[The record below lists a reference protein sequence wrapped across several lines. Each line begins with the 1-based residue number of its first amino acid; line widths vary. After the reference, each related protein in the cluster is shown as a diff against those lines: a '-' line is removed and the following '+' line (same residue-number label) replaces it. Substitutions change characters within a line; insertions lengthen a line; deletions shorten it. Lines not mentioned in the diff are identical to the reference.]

1 MKKKL
6 LKAKT
11 LDEINKIFD
20 DYQIISYVERIK
32 ILEELLSSQPIHFF
46 SEDNQFQ
53 VCHCHVRW
61 NSNRQVFRP
70 LQIHDPAA
78 LRYWI
83 LR

>member
-46 SEDNQFQ
+46 SEDIPEKIKYESIVVMFLDEEI
-53 VCHCHVRW
+53 R
-61 NSNRQVFRP
+61 F
-70 LQIHDPAA
+70 
-78 LRYWI
+78 LRGI
-83 LR
+83 L